1 MVSNLFQKYL
11 QTLHSQHTTTDHLL
25 SDTHGAMKGS
35 IGVKPYETHD
45 VKAHGDAFDRTPLPE
60 SSQDSV
66 LSSKGSTSE
75 TTETQQ
81 IILSLVQAQ
90 SVSSSRSS
98 PIESNSLVQE
108 RNDGELERDGGELE
122 KEDSVEGDVLASN
135 GGQAELQ
142 AALMRLKEEER
153 KREEDLLREQRER
166 EVRIRSNYGCS
177 MQSLTL
183 KTVLTI

>member
-25 SDTHGAMKGS
+25 SDTHGATKGS
-35 IGVKPYETHD
+35 IGVEPYETHD
-45 VKAHGDAFDRTPLPE
+45 VKAHGDGFDRTPLPE

-66 LSSKGSTSE
+66 LSSKSSTSE

-81 IILSLVQAQ
+81 IILSPVQAQ
-90 SVSSSRSS
+90 SVSSSRSQ

-108 RNDGELERDGGELE
+108 RNDGELERDGGKLE

-142 AALMRLKEEER
+142 TALMRLKEEER
-153 KREEDLLREQRER
+153 EREEDLLREQRER

-183 KTVLTI
+183 KTVPTI